1 MKNQTPESVLL
12 IGAGGHAKVVLD
24 AMLAT
29 GQFEVL
35 GLLDSDPSRT
45 GSHVLGVPVL
55 GDETLLQQGAY
66 ERSALLLCIGDNAR
80 RLELAAR
87 YKLMGRRFLS
97 VCHPTVSLGRETE
110 IGDGT
115 VILAGAVANPGTSIG
130 AHCIVNTCASI
141 DHDCRLADG
150 VHVSPGAR
158 LAGGVCV
165 GKGAHIGIGASVLP
179 GVSIGALAKVGAGAV
194 VLSDVPEGV
203 TVVGVPAKPVQA
215 RDEES

>member
-1 MKNQTPESVLL
+1 MTNQMPESVLL

-24 AMLAT
+24 ATLAT
-29 GQFEVL
+29 GRVEVL

-55 GDETLLQQGAY
+55 GDETLLQQEAH
-66 ERSALLLCIGDNAR
+66 ECSALLLCIGDNEQ
-80 RLELAAR
+80 RLVLAAR
-87 YKLMGRRFLS
+87 YEAMSKRFLS
-97 VCHPTVSLGRETE
+97 VCHPTVSLGREVE
-110 IGDGT
+110 IGEGT
-115 VILAGAVANPGTSIG
+115 VVLAGAVVNPGTTIG

-165 GKGAHIGIGASVLP
+165 GRGAHIGIGASVLP
-179 GVSIGALAKVGAGAV
+179 GVSIGAFATVGAGAV

-203 TVVGVPAKPVQA
+203 TVVGVPAKRKP
-215 RDEES
+215 RNKES

>member
-1 MKNQTPESVLL
+1 MTNKTPESVLL

-24 AMLAT
+24 AMLAK

-35 GLLDSDPSRT
+35 GLLDTDPSRC
-45 GSHVLGVPVL
+45 GARVLGVPVL
-55 GDETLLQQGAY
+55 GDETLLQQEAY
-66 ERSALLLCIGDNAR
+66 ERSSLFLCIGDNEQ
-80 RLELAAR
+80 RLVIAAR
-87 YKLMGRRFLS
+87 YEATSRRFAS
-97 VCHPTVSLGRETE
+97 VSHPTASLGREVE

-115 VILAGAVANPGTSIG
+115 VVLAAAVVNAGTSIG

-165 GKGAHIGIGASVLP
+165 GRGAHIGIGASVLP